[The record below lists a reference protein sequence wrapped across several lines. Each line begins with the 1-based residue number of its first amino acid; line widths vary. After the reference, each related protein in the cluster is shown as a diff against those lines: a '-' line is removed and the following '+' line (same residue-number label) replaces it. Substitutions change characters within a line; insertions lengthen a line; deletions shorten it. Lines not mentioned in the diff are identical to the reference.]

1 MGGRKKTP
9 VRNMDE
15 AKALFEKNQ
24 GLIGACISRKW
35 GALVVKF
42 GFDAVWQ
49 QGSIGLLRACELWNS
64 TSELS
69 TYATAYI
76 DGYLRTLNRYG
87 PAVSRRTVS
96 RETTQHYVLQ
106 SLLPAQCYT
115 PDADAMSG
123 ERRTRL
129 RKFLRRVLLLVEKRD
144 ARALYYRACGMT
156 LEEVGVKLHVTRER
170 VRQITL
176 RATKKIQESAEWADL
191 VGEYQDLMDAA

>member
-129 RKFLRRVLLLVEKRD
+129 RKFLRRVLLLVDLRCLVAMMIAVLTCPAFLLYRKTYHQQYNHQQF
-144 ARALYYRACGMT
+144 ALQVEMFQCNY
-156 LEEVGVKLHVTRER
+156 L
-170 VRQITL
+170 
-176 RATKKIQESAEWADL
+176 
-191 VGEYQDLMDAA
+191 